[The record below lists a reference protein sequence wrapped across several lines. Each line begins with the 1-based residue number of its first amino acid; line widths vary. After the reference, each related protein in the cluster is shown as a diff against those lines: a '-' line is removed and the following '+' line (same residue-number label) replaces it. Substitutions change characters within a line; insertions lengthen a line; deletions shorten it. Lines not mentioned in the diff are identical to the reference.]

1 MLDPARQSHGSANLR
16 AQRLDAGAA
25 TAVRNHTRSTTQWF
39 FLRLTSPRHAPL
51 CLTKHGHTHAHT
63 HMYQCIYIYMLPVFR
78 SRLWSTTIEIYFY
91 SFSSILN
98 SFRKFFNSFLAI
110 LFIYSLIFG
119 QFFGIDRRIGKNWKE
134 LKETMERIE
143 QIWKE
148 LNRIVRTNGNWQ
160 KNWKDLKR
168 IVRTKWKELKRIE
181 KNCKKKWKELKRN
194 WKEL

>member
-1 MLDPARQSHGSANLR
+1 
-16 AQRLDAGAA
+16 
-25 TAVRNHTRSTTQWF
+25 
-39 FLRLTSPRHAPL
+39 
-51 CLTKHGHTHAHT
+51 
-63 HMYQCIYIYMLPVFR
+63 MYGRTLILPVFR

-143 QIWKE
+143 QI
-148 LNRIVRTNGNWQ
+148 
-160 KNWKDLKR
+160 
-168 IVRTKWKELKRIE
+168 
-181 KNCKKKWKELKRN
+181 
-194 WKEL
+194 